1 MGENPIKVTG
11 IQKQPQQFSTTG
23 IKLSTLKEQNELLFN
38 YFKTNGYKEDAI
50 IYSSDVDKIT
60 KSADTND
67 NEKLSIKE
75 AREMGLEGSRKE
87 IRSALNQL
95 KEIKNSELAPNV
107 SGNYPVVINENET
120 EFYNKDG
127 VLLSNTKNFENG
139 GKLETFYL
147 KGDKNKVDKTLET
160 SANGK
165 DVTETIYKDGNI
177 EQPEQQTI
185 KQGNNTTV
193 VKYDWFE
200 DKLNSKT
207 TSKGND
213 VETVIYKQIKGE
225 AVPERIVSSFKS
237 DPNSVK
243 SIVNKFNDDYKI
255 DAQTIEYSGAKIGE
269 GLIKEDIDIAPDT
282 GNKVAEEATFSDG
295 TKQYY
300 QTING
305 KLEQVGKDKDGN
317 HFVVLDVP
325 EGWGMDKIADE
336 FGITKEDLLKA
347 NTDKDGNKL
356 YHTNPKGI
364 EYFYINDK
372 AIIPK
377 PNKIPQDNKY
387 AISYELPKQEGN
399 QQKGVVESSTLAQ
412 SSSAPTHHP
421 AAKTKVVPNSKEQQ
435 EVNNKPTI
443 TSQHVHKNTTEDK
456 KVNHSKPTTQ
466 VKPLHNNQQQKVT
479 AASTKTNKTNT
490 KTNKKTSK
498 KTPTRKVKTP
508 TRKVKTPYN
517 AIRQTR
523 ITKAKNVNYEMKRDV
538 PARVETAIQSPD
550 YRAFVTKSRL
560 GYSKRLNDHN
570 TKNTLCQVAKT
581 QNTTLPSLVLEY
593 YSSKNPPVTQEPEW
607 SLKNALKNPTPW
619 LKEPEKPKT
628 YDKDS
633 VIMDL
638 KFIKEHIEAAKAI
651 GYDIPK
657 ALYEY
662 IPKQNASEEVV
673 KQEVQVYEAVFGKG
687 SSGLLL
693 WF

>member
-185 KQGNNTTV
+185 KQGNDTTV

-200 DKLNSKT
+200 NKLNSKT

-325 EGWGMDKIADE
+325 EGWGMDKIANE

-456 KVNHSKPTTQ
+456 KVNHSKTTTQ
-466 VKPLHNNQQQKVT
+466 AKPLHNNQQQKVT

-498 KTPTRKVKTP
+498 KTP

-673 KQEVQVYEAVFGKG
+673 KQEIQVYEAVFGKG

-693 WF
+693 GF

>member
-185 KQGNNTTV
+185 KQGNDTTV

-200 DKLNSKT
+200 NKLNSKT

-399 QQKGVVESSTLAQ
+399 QQKGVIESSTLAQ

-466 VKPLHNNQQQKVT
+466 AKPLHNNQQQKVA

-498 KTPTRKVKTP
+498 KTP

>member
-120 EFYNKDG
+120 EFYNKAG

-185 KQGNNTTV
+185 KQDNDTTV

-387 AISYELPKQEGN
+387 AISYELPKQEEN

-443 TSQHVHKNTTEDK
+443 TSQHVHKHTTEDK

-466 VKPLHNNQQQKVT
+466 AKPLHNNQQQKVA

-498 KTPTRKVKTP
+498 KTP

-619 LKEPEKPKT
+619 LKKPEKPKT

-673 KQEVQVYEAVFGKG
+673 KQEIQVYEAVFGKG

>member
-185 KQGNNTTV
+185 KQGNDTTV

-421 AAKTKVVPNSKEQQ
+421 TAKTKVVPNSKEQQ

-443 TSQHVHKNTTEDK
+443 TSQQVHKNTTEAK

-466 VKPLHNNQQQKVT
+466 AKPLHNKQQQKVA

-490 KTNKKTSK
+490 KTNKKTA
-498 KTPTRKVKTP
+498 

-517 AIRQTR
+517 TIRQTR

-619 LKEPEKPKT
+619 LKKPEKPKT

>member
-23 IKLSTLKEQNELLFN
+23 IRLSTLKEQNELLFN

-185 KQGNNTTV
+185 KQGNDTTV

-443 TSQHVHKNTTEDK
+443 TSQHVHKNTTENK

-466 VKPLHNNQQQKVT
+466 AKPLHNNQQQKVA

-490 KTNKKTSK
+490 KTNKKISK
-498 KTPTRKVKTP
+498 KTP

-673 KQEVQVYEAVFGKG
+673 KQEIQVYEAVFGKG

-693 WF
+693 GF

>member
-185 KQGNNTTV
+185 KQGNDTTV

-443 TSQHVHKNTTEDK
+443 TSQHVHKNTTENK
-456 KVNHSKPTTQ
+456 KVNHSKPSTQ
-466 VKPLHNNQQQKVT
+466 AKPLHNNQQQKVA

-498 KTPTRKVKTP
+498 KAP

-673 KQEVQVYEAVFGKG
+673 KQEIQVYEAVFGKG

>member
-443 TSQHVHKNTTEDK
+443 TSQHVHKNTTEGK

-466 VKPLHNNQQQKVT
+466 AKPLHNNQQQKVA

-508 TRKVKTPYN
+508 YN
-517 AIRQTR
+517 AVRQTR

>member
-185 KQGNNTTV
+185 KQDNDTTV

-443 TSQHVHKNTTEDK
+443 TSQHVHKNTTENK

-466 VKPLHNNQQQKVT
+466 AKPLHNNQQQKVA

-498 KTPTRKVKTP
+498 KTP

-673 KQEVQVYEAVFGKG
+673 KQEIQVYEAVFGKG

>member
-243 SIVNKFNDDYKI
+243 SIVNKFNDDCKI

-466 VKPLHNNQQQKVT
+466 AKPLHNNQQQKVT

-498 KTPTRKVKTP
+498 KTP

>member
-185 KQGNNTTV
+185 KQGNDTTV

-325 EGWGMDKIADE
+325 EGWGMDKIANE

-412 SSSAPTHHP
+412 SSSAPTQAEAPTHHP
-421 AAKTKVVPNSKEQQ
+421 AAKPKVVPNSKEQQ
-435 EVNNKPTI
+435 EVNNKPTV
-443 TSQHVHKNTTEDK
+443 TSQHVHKNTTENK

-466 VKPLHNNQQQKVT
+466 AKPLHNNQQQKVA

-490 KTNKKTSK
+490 KANKKISK
-498 KTPTRKVKTP
+498 KTP

-517 AIRQTR
+517 AVRQTR
-523 ITKAKNVNYEMKRDV
+523 IAKAKNVNYEMKRDV

>member
-185 KQGNNTTV
+185 KQGNDTTV

-387 AISYELPKQEGN
+387 AISYELPKQEEN

-456 KVNHSKPTTQ
+456 KVNHSKPSTQ
-466 VKPLHNNQQQKVT
+466 DKPLHNNQQQKVT

-490 KTNKKTSK
+490 KTNKK
-498 KTPTRKVKTP
+498 
-508 TRKVKTPYN
+508 N
-517 AIRQTR
+517 I
-523 ITKAKNVNYEMKRDV
+523 
-538 PARVETAIQSPD
+538 
-550 YRAFVTKSRL
+550 
-560 GYSKRLNDHN
+560 
-570 TKNTLCQVAKT
+570 
-581 QNTTLPSLVLEY
+581 
-593 YSSKNPPVTQEPEW
+593 
-607 SLKNALKNPTPW
+607 
-619 LKEPEKPKT
+619 
-628 YDKDS
+628 
-633 VIMDL
+633 
-638 KFIKEHIEAAKAI
+638 
-651 GYDIPK
+651 
-657 ALYEY
+657 
-662 IPKQNASEEVV
+662 
-673 KQEVQVYEAVFGKG
+673 
-687 SSGLLL
+687 
-693 WF
+693 

>member
-95 KEIKNSELAPNV
+95 KEIKNSELAPNI

-185 KQGNNTTV
+185 KQDNDTTV

-466 VKPLHNNQQQKVT
+466 AKPLHNNQQQKVT

-498 KTPTRKVKTP
+498 KTP

>member
-185 KQGNNTTV
+185 KQGNDTTV

-269 GLIKEDIDIAPDT
+269 GLIKEDIDLAPDT

-421 AAKTKVVPNSKEQQ
+421 TAKTKVVPNSKEQQ

-466 VKPLHNNQQQKVT
+466 AKPLHNNQQQKVA

-498 KTPTRKVKTP
+498 KTPTG
-508 TRKVKTPYN
+508 KVKTPYN
-517 AIRQTR
+517 AVRQTR

>member
-185 KQGNNTTV
+185 KQDNDTTV

-377 PNKIPQDNKY
+377 PNKIPQDNKH

-466 VKPLHNNQQQKVT
+466 AKPLHNNQQQKVA

-490 KTNKKTSK
+490 KANKKTSK
-498 KTPTRKVKTP
+498 KTPTRKV
-508 TRKVKTPYN
+508 RTPYN
-517 AIRQTR
+517 AVRQTR

-673 KQEVQVYEAVFGKG
+673 KQEIQVYEAVFGKG

>member
-185 KQGNNTTV
+185 KQGNATTV

-200 DKLNSKT
+200 NKLNSKT

-443 TSQHVHKNTTEDK
+443 TSQHVHKNTTENK

-466 VKPLHNNQQQKVT
+466 AKPLHNNQQQKVA

-490 KTNKKTSK
+490 KTNKKTAK
-498 KTPTRKVKTP
+498 KTP

-517 AIRQTR
+517 TIRQTR

>member
-185 KQGNNTTV
+185 KQGNDTTV

-200 DKLNSKT
+200 NKLNSKT

-466 VKPLHNNQQQKVT
+466 AKPLHNNQQQKVA

-498 KTPTRKVKTP
+498 KTP

-673 KQEVQVYEAVFGKG
+673 KQEIQVYEAVFGKG

>member
-185 KQGNNTTV
+185 KQDNDTTV

-466 VKPLHNNQQQKVT
+466 AKPLHNNQQQKVA

-498 KTPTRKVKTP
+498 KTP

>member
-185 KQGNNTTV
+185 KQGNDTTV

-412 SSSAPTHHP
+412 SSSAQTHHP

-435 EVNNKPTI
+435 EVNNKPTV

-456 KVNHSKPTTQ
+456 KVNHSKPSTQ
-466 VKPLHNNQQQKVT
+466 AKPLHNNQQQKVA

-498 KTPTRKVKTP
+498 KTP

-693 WF
+693 GF

>member
-23 IKLSTLKEQNELLFN
+23 IKLSTLKEENELLFN

-185 KQGNNTTV
+185 KQGNDTTV

-421 AAKTKVVPNSKEQQ
+421 TAKTKVVPNSKEQQ
-435 EVNNKPTI
+435 EVNNKPTV

-456 KVNHSKPTTQ
+456 KVNHSKPSTQ
-466 VKPLHNNQQQKVT
+466 AKPLHNNQQQKVT

-498 KTPTRKVKTP
+498 KAP

-673 KQEVQVYEAVFGKG
+673 KQEIQVYEAVFGKG

-693 WF
+693 GF

>member
-185 KQGNNTTV
+185 KQGNDTTV

-466 VKPLHNNQQQKVT
+466 AKPLHNNQQQKVA

-508 TRKVKTPYN
+508 YN
-517 AIRQTR
+517 TIRQTR

-673 KQEVQVYEAVFGKG
+673 KQEIQVYEAVFGKG

>member
-127 VLLSNTKNFENG
+127 ILLSNTKNFENG

-160 SANGK
+160 AANGK

-185 KQGNNTTV
+185 KQGNDTTV

-387 AISYELPKQEGN
+387 AISYELPKQEEN

-421 AAKTKVVPNSKEQQ
+421 TAKTKVVPNSKEQQ

-443 TSQHVHKNTTEDK
+443 TSQQVHKNTTEAK

-466 VKPLHNNQQQKVT
+466 AKPLHNKQQQKV
-479 AASTKTNKTNT
+479 AAVSTKTNKTNT

-498 KTPTRKVKTP
+498 KTP

>member
-185 KQGNNTTV
+185 KQGNDTTV

-435 EVNNKPTI
+435 KVNNKPTV
-443 TSQHVHKNTTEDK
+443 TSQHVHKNTTTEDK

-466 VKPLHNNQQQKVT
+466 AKPLHNNQQQKVA

-498 KTPTRKVKTP
+498 KTP

-673 KQEVQVYEAVFGKG
+673 KQEIQVYEAVFGKG

-693 WF
+693 GF

>member
-185 KQGNNTTV
+185 KQDNDTTV

-466 VKPLHNNQQQKVT
+466 AKPLHNNQQQKVT

-498 KTPTRKVKTP
+498 KTP

-673 KQEVQVYEAVFGKG
+673 KQEIQVYEAVFGKG

>member
-127 VLLSNTKNFENG
+127 ILLSNTKNFENG

-185 KQGNNTTV
+185 KQDNDTTV

-387 AISYELPKQEGN
+387 AISYELPKQEEN

-466 VKPLHNNQQQKVT
+466 AKPLHNNQQQKVT

-490 KTNKKTSK
+490 KINKKTSK

-508 TRKVKTPYN
+508 YN
-517 AIRQTR
+517 TIRQTR

-619 LKEPEKPKT
+619 LKEPEKHKT

-673 KQEVQVYEAVFGKG
+673 KQEIQVYEAVFGKG

>member
-23 IKLSTLKEQNELLFN
+23 IKLSTLKEENELLFN

-185 KQGNNTTV
+185 RQGNDTTV

-443 TSQHVHKNTTEDK
+443 TSQHVHKNTTENK

-466 VKPLHNNQQQKVT
+466 AKPLHNNQQQKVT
-479 AASTKTNKTNT
+479 AASAKTNKTNT

-498 KTPTRKVKTP
+498 KTP

>member
-23 IKLSTLKEQNELLFN
+23 IRLSTLKEQNELLFN

-185 KQGNNTTV
+185 KQGNDTTV

-225 AVPERIVSSFKS
+225 AVPERIVTSFKS

-456 KVNHSKPTTQ
+456 KVNHSKPSTQ
-466 VKPLHNNQQQKVT
+466 AKPLHNNQQQKVA

-498 KTPTRKVKTP
+498 KVP

-673 KQEVQVYEAVFGKG
+673 KQEIQVYEAVFGKG

-693 WF
+693 GF

>member
-185 KQGNNTTV
+185 KQGNDTTV

-200 DKLNSKT
+200 NKLNSKT

-387 AISYELPKQEGN
+387 AISYELSKQEGN

-443 TSQHVHKNTTEDK
+443 TSQHVHKHTTEDK

-466 VKPLHNNQQQKVT
+466 AKPLHNNQQQKVA

-508 TRKVKTPYN
+508 YN
-517 AIRQTR
+517 TIRQTR

-673 KQEVQVYEAVFGKG
+673 KQEIQVYEAVFGKG

>member
-185 KQGNNTTV
+185 KQGNDTTV

-325 EGWGMDKIADE
+325 EGWGMDKIANE

-412 SSSAPTHHP
+412 SSSAPTQAEAPTHHP
-421 AAKTKVVPNSKEQQ
+421 AAKTKVTPNSKEQQ
-435 EVNNKPTI
+435 EVNNKPTV

-466 VKPLHNNQQQKVT
+466 AKPLHNNQQQKVA

-498 KTPTRKVKTP
+498 KTPTG
-508 TRKVKTPYN
+508 KVKTPYN
-517 AIRQTR
+517 AVRQTR

-651 GYDIPK
+651 GYDIPR

-693 WF
+693 GF

>member
-185 KQGNNTTV
+185 KQDNDTTV

-377 PNKIPQDNKY
+377 PNKILQDNKY

-466 VKPLHNNQQQKVT
+466 AKPLHNNQQQKVT

-498 KTPTRKVKTP
+498 KTP

>member
-177 EQPEQQTI
+177 EQPEQETI
-185 KQGNNTTV
+185 KQGNDTTV

-200 DKLNSKT
+200 NKLNSKT

-377 PNKIPQDNKY
+377 PNKIPQDNKH

-443 TSQHVHKNTTEDK
+443 TSQHVHKNTTENK

-466 VKPLHNNQQQKVT
+466 AKPLHNNQQQKVA

-490 KTNKKTSK
+490 KANKKTSK
-498 KTPTRKVKTP
+498 KTP

-673 KQEVQVYEAVFGKG
+673 KQEIQVYEAVFGKG

>member
-185 KQGNNTTV
+185 KQGNDTTV

-387 AISYELPKQEGN
+387 AISYELPKQEEN

-466 VKPLHNNQQQKVT
+466 AKPLHNNQQQKVA

-508 TRKVKTPYN
+508 YN
-517 AIRQTR
+517 TIRQTR

-673 KQEVQVYEAVFGKG
+673 KQEIQVYEAVFGKG

>member
-185 KQGNNTTV
+185 KQGNDTTV

-421 AAKTKVVPNSKEQQ
+421 TAKTKVVPNSKEQQ

-443 TSQHVHKNTTEDK
+443 TSHHVHKNTTEAK
-456 KVNHSKPTTQ
+456 KVNHSKPSTQ
-466 VKPLHNNQQQKVT
+466 AKPLHNNQQQKVA

-490 KTNKKTSK
+490 KANKKTSK
-498 KTPTRKVKTP
+498 KTPTG
-508 TRKVKTPYN
+508 KVKTPYN
-517 AIRQTR
+517 AVRQTR

>member
-185 KQGNNTTV
+185 KQGNDTTV

-325 EGWGMDKIADE
+325 EGWGMDKIANE

-456 KVNHSKPTTQ
+456 KVNHSKPSTQ
-466 VKPLHNNQQQKVT
+466 AKPLHNNQQQKVA

-498 KTPTRKVKTP
+498 KTPTRKV
-508 TRKVKTPYN
+508 RTPYN
-517 AIRQTR
+517 AVRQTR

>member
-466 VKPLHNNQQQKVT
+466 AKPLHNNQQQKVA

-508 TRKVKTPYN
+508 YN
-517 AIRQTR
+517 TIRQTR

>member
-185 KQGNNTTV
+185 KQGNDTTV

-387 AISYELPKQEGN
+387 AISYELPKQEEN

-421 AAKTKVVPNSKEQQ
+421 AANTKVVPNSKEQQ

-443 TSQHVHKNTTEDK
+443 TSQHVHKNTTENK

-466 VKPLHNNQQQKVT
+466 AKPLHNNQQQKVA

-490 KTNKKTSK
+490 KANKKTSK

-508 TRKVKTPYN
+508 YN
-517 AIRQTR
+517 TIRQTR

>member
-185 KQGNNTTV
+185 KQGNDTTV

-443 TSQHVHKNTTEDK
+443 TSQHVHKNTTENK

-466 VKPLHNNQQQKVT
+466 AKPLHNNQQQKVA

-490 KTNKKTSK
+490 KANKKTSK
-498 KTPTRKVKTP
+498 KTPTRKV
-508 TRKVKTPYN
+508 RTPYN
-517 AIRQTR
+517 AVRQTR

>member
-23 IKLSTLKEQNELLFN
+23 IKLSTLKEENELLFN

-185 KQGNNTTV
+185 KQGNGTTV

-377 PNKIPQDNKY
+377 PNKIPQDNKH

-466 VKPLHNNQQQKVT
+466 AKPLHNNQQQKVA

-490 KTNKKTSK
+490 KANKKTSK
-498 KTPTRKVKTP
+498 KTPTRKV
-508 TRKVKTPYN
+508 RTPYN
-517 AIRQTR
+517 AVRQTR

-673 KQEVQVYEAVFGKG
+673 KQEIQVYEAVFGKG

>member
-185 KQGNNTTV
+185 KQGNDTTV

-421 AAKTKVVPNSKEQQ
+421 AAKTKIVPNSKEQQ

-466 VKPLHNNQQQKVT
+466 AKPLHNNQQQKVA

-498 KTPTRKVKTP
+498 KTP

-523 ITKAKNVNYEMKRDV
+523 ITKAKNVNYEMKRAV

>member
-443 TSQHVHKNTTEDK
+443 TSQHVHKNTTENK

-466 VKPLHNNQQQKVT
+466 AKPLHNNQQQKVA

-508 TRKVKTPYN
+508 YN
-517 AIRQTR
+517 AVRQTR

-619 LKEPEKPKT
+619 LKKPEKPKT

-673 KQEVQVYEAVFGKG
+673 KQEIQVYEAVFGKS

>member
-185 KQGNNTTV
+185 KQGNDTTV

-200 DKLNSKT
+200 NKLNSKT

-466 VKPLHNNQQQKVT
+466 AKPLHNNQQQKVA

-490 KTNKKTSK
+490 KANKKTSK
-498 KTPTRKVKTP
+498 KTPTRKV
-508 TRKVKTPYN
+508 RTPYN
-517 AIRQTR
+517 AVRQTR